1 MVTIKKSLHL
11 LTAALFALMPLV
23 SNAETP
29 VVSAHD
35 SLHAVTTETSHE
47 THDAHDT
54 HAEVDPSSKE
64 FVDAYTQ
71 HHLMDDHYYSFFG
84 NAEEHK
90 HYGFGLPVILIDN
103 GLKVFMSTEDFVYK
117 GAVVENGGQHYV
129 YFHGKIVKSDAEG
142 NIKGYEYERD
152 VNGNIVTIGR
162 EGAEEKKKNEVSYK
176 SGSHEIHNAK
186 DFHPTEKPFDIS
198 ITKNVVG
205 LLLATVLLFLGF
217 TALAKTYKASP
228 NNLPKGIARALE
240 PLVIYVR
247 DEMAR
252 PNIGEKKYKKYM
264 PYLLSVFFLIFLL
277 NLLGLTPLG
286 LNVTGN
292 ISVTVCLALFT
303 FLYVNLSGNAD
314 YWKHIFWMPGVP
326 WPMKIVLAPIEVLGM
341 FTKPFSLLIRLF
353 ANITAGHSVVMGLI
367 AVAFVM
373 KQTLSTPGA
382 VGVSF
387 LLTLFLTVLELLVAF
402 LQAFIFT
409 MLSSL
414 FIGSAVEEHDHH

>member
-64 FVDAYTQ
+64 FVKAYTQ
-71 HHLMDDHYYSFFG
+71 HHLMDDYYYSFFG

-117 GAVVENGGQHYV
+117 GAVVENGGQHYK
-129 YFHGKIVKSDAEG
+129 YYHGKIYKTDASG
-142 NIKGYEYERD
+142 
-152 VNGNIVTIGR
+152 TI
-162 EGAEEKKKNEVSYK
+162 SYDE
-176 SGSHEIHNAK
+176 HH
-186 DFHPTEKPFDIS
+186 HPTNEKPFDIS

-217 TALAKTYKASP
+217 TALAKTYKSSP

-303 FLYVNLSGNAD
+303 FLYVNFSGNAD

-373 KQTLSTPGA
+373 KQTLTTPGA

>member
-1 MVTIKKSLHL
+1 MVTLKKSLHL

-23 SNAETP
+23 SNAEKP
-29 VVSAHD
+29 VFTTND
-35 SLHAVTTETSHE
+35 SLHAAATETSHA

-54 HAEVDPSSKE
+54 HAAVDPSSKE
-64 FVDAYTQ
+64 FIDAYTA

-84 NAEEHK
+84 NAEAHK

-117 GAVVENGGQHYV
+117 GAVVENGGQY
-129 YFHGKIVKSDAEG
+129 YKYYHGKIYKTDA
-142 NIKGYEYERD
+142 
-152 VNGNIVTIGR
+152 
-162 EGAEEKKKNEVSYK
+162 
-176 SGSHEIHNAK
+176 SGDLKLDAH
-186 DFHPTEKPFDIS
+186 DHPTVEKPFDIS

-217 TALAKTYKASP
+217 TALAKTYKSSP
-228 NNLPKGIARALE
+228 NNLPKGFARVLE

-252 PNIGEKKYKKYM
+252 PNIGDKKYKNYM

-292 ISVTVCLALFT
+292 ISITVCLALFT

-326 WPMKIVLAPIEVLGM
+326 WPMKIILAPIEVLGM

-373 KQTLSTPGA
+373 KQTLTTPGA

-387 LLTLFLTVLELLVAF
+387 LLTTFLTVLELLVAF

>member
-11 LTAALFALMPLV
+11 LTAVLFALMPLA
-23 SNAETP
+23 SSADTP
-29 VVSAHD
+29 VVPTQDTLQVAAAEGAHE
-35 SLHAVTTETSHE
+35 A
-47 THDAHDT
+47 
-54 HAEVDPSSKE
+54 HAEGHAEETDAQ
-64 FVDAYTQ
+64 FVNNFIK
-71 HHLMDDHYYSFFG
+71 HHLMDDHYYSFFA
-84 NAEEHK
+84 NKEEHR

-103 GLKVFMSTEDFVYK
+103 GLKVFMSTEDFVYNEK
-117 GAVVENGGQHYV
+117 VVENGGQYYKYH
-129 YFHGKIVKSDAEG
+129 HGKIYKTDAEG
-142 NIKGYEYERD
+142 DLKLDE
-152 VNGNIVTIGR
+152 
-162 EGAEEKKKNEVSYK
+162 
-176 SGSHEIHNAK
+176 HH
-186 DFHPTEKPFDIS
+186 HPTVEKPMDFS

-217 TALAKTYKASP
+217 TALARTYKSSP
-228 NNLPKGIARALE
+228 NNLPKGFARVLE

-252 PNIGEKKYKKYM
+252 PNIGDKKYKQFM

-292 ISVTVCLALFT
+292 ISVTVCLAMFT
-303 FLYVNLSGNAD
+303 FLYTNIKANGD

-326 WPMKIVLAPIEVLGM
+326 VPMKIVLAPIEVLGM

-367 AVAFVM
+367 AVSFLM
-373 KQTLSTPGA
+373 KETLSTPGA
-382 VGVSF
+382 IGVSF
-387 LLTLFLTVLELLVAF
+387 LLTTFLTVLEILVAF

-414 FIGSAVEEHDHH
+414 FIGAAVQEHDHH

>member
-11 LTAALFALMPLV
+11 LTAAFFALLPLA
-23 SNAETP
+23 SNAET
-29 VVSAHD
+29 VQDTTVHVEATAVAHD
-35 SLHAVTTETSHE
+35 AAHE
-47 THDAHDT
+47 AHDEA
-54 HAEVDPSSKE
+54 HAEGHAEQTNEE
-64 FVDAYTQ
+64 FVNGFIQ
-71 HHLMDDHYYSFFG
+71 HHLMDDHYYSFF
-84 NAEEHK
+84 ADKEEHR
-90 HYGFGLPVILIDN
+90 HYGFALPIILADN
-103 GLKVFMSTEDFVYK
+103 GLKVFMSSEEFVYN
-117 GAVVENGGQHYV
+117 GEVVENGGQHYK
-129 YFHGKIVKSDAEG
+129 YYHGKIYKTDAEG
-142 NIKGYEYERD
+142 
-152 VNGNIVTIGR
+152 TINYD
-162 EGAEEKKKNEVSYK
+162 E
-176 SGSHEIHNAK
+176 HH
-186 DFHPTEKPFDIS
+186 HPTNEKPLDLS
-198 ITKNVVG
+198 VTKNVVG

-217 TALAKTYKASP
+217 TALAKTYKNSANSIP
-228 NNLPKGIARALE
+228 TGVARFLE

-252 PNIGEKKYKKYM
+252 PNIGDKKYKQFM

-303 FLYVNLSGNAD
+303 FLYTNLKANAD

-326 WPMKIVLAPIEVLGM
+326 VPMKIVLAPIEVLGM

-367 AVAFVM
+367 AVAYLM
-373 KQTLSTPGA
+373 KETLSTPGA
-382 VGVSF
+382 MGVSF
-387 LLTLFLTVLELLVAF
+387 ALTTFLTFLEILVAF

-414 FIGSAVEEHDHH
+414 FIGSAVQEHDHH

>member
-1 MVTIKKSLHL
+1 MVTIKKSLQL

-23 SNAETP
+23 SSAETP

-35 SLHAVTTETSHE
+35 SLQTVTTETAHE
-47 THDAHDT
+47 V
-54 HAEVDPSSKE
+54 HAEGHAEETDKE
-64 FVDAYTQ
+64 FVHNFTQ
-71 HHLMDDHYYSFFG
+71 HHLMDDHFYSFY
-84 NAEEHK
+84 ADKEADR
-90 HYGFGLPVILIDN
+90 HYGFALPVILIDN
-103 GLKVFMSTEDFVYK
+103 GLKVFMSSEDFVYNGK
-117 GAVVENGGQHYV
+117 VVEKDGQHYK
-129 YFHGKIVKSDAEG
+129 YHHGKIYKTDAEG
-142 NIKGYEYERD
+142 DLKLDE
-152 VNGNIVTIGR
+152 
-162 EGAEEKKKNEVSYK
+162 
-176 SGSHEIHNAK
+176 HH
-186 DFHPTEKPFDIS
+186 HPTVEKPFDAS
-198 ITKNVVG
+198 ITKNVAG
-205 LLLATVLLFLGF
+205 LLLATILLFLGF
-217 TALAKTYKASP
+217 TALARTYKSSP
-228 NNLPKGIARALE
+228 NNLPKGLGRALE

-252 PNIGEKKYKKYM
+252 PNIGDKKYKKYM

-292 ISVTVCLALFT
+292 ISVTVCLAIFT
-303 FLYVNLSGNAD
+303 FLYVNFSGNAD

-326 WPMKIVLAPIEVLGM
+326 VPMKIVLMPIEILGM

-367 AVAFVM
+367 AVAFLM
-373 KQTLSTPGA
+373 KETLSTPGA

-387 LLTLFLTVLELLVAF
+387 LLTTFLTVLEILVAF

-414 FIGSAVEEHDHH
+414 FIGSAVQEHDHH

>member
-117 GAVVENGGQHYV
+117 GAVVENGGQHYK
-129 YFHGKIVKSDAEG
+129 YYHGKIYKTDA
-142 NIKGYEYERD
+142 
-152 VNGNIVTIGR
+152 
-162 EGAEEKKKNEVSYK
+162 
-176 SGSHEIHNAK
+176 SGDLKIDAH
-186 DFHPTEKPFDIS
+186 DHPTVEKPFDVS

-373 KQTLSTPGA
+373 KQTLTTPGA